1 MRVAVVALLLTL
13 AACGDESGVASA
25 PLTSAAP
32 ASEDASKPAPETG
45 DETEGDSRYPDV
57 LAATAT
63 QADDGTWRFD
73 VTLSSPYD
81 TLDRYADAWRVLDPD
96 GAELGV
102 RVLTHDHANE
112 QPFTR
117 SLLAVQILADITEV
131 TIEGR
136 DQLNGWGGA
145 TVTIDLAEG

>member
-1 MRVAVVALLLTL
+1 MRVVVVGLLLTL
-13 AACGDESGVASA
+13 AACGDDSELASV
-25 PLTSAAP
+25 PLTSAGP
-32 ASEDASKPAPETG
+32 TTQDASKPAAEE
-45 DETEGDSRYPDV
+45 ETEGDGLYPDV

-63 QADDGTWRFD
+63 QADDGTWRFE
-73 VTLSSPYD
+73 VTLTSRYD
-81 TLDRYADAWRVLDPD
+81 LPDRYADAWRVLDPD

-102 RVLTHDHANE
+102 RILTHDHANE

-117 SLLAVQILADITEV
+117 SLSAVQIPADITKV

-145 TVTIDLAEG
+145 TATIELAAG